1 MKTIENKLTGKQII
15 GGKFCASRGREFRG
29 VNPATGKELGP
40 AFRDAGA
47 WEVNRALELAD
58 KAFDVLRTAPAGTIA
73 ALLARIAE
81 RLEAE
86 GDGLIARAHLET
98 ALPEERLRAE
108 LARTA
113 AQARA
118 FSALAL
124 DGSWAQAR
132 IDHALPARKPLP
144 KPDIRAVLT
153 GVGPVAV
160 FGAGNF
166 PLAISVAGT
175 DTVAAFAA
183 RCPVVVKGHPAHPGA
198 CELAARIIAEAVAW
212 AELPPGMFSMLQ
224 SSGYGAGLA
233 LVKHPLTAAVA
244 FTGSLRGGRALFDAA
259 AARPEPIPV
268 YAEMGSV
275 NPVFILPGAATARAE
290 EIAEGFV
297 RSLNTGVG
305 QFCTNPGMALAVDGP
320 AFDKFLAAVC
330 VNASRVPPAAMLHAG
345 IQKAYDSG
353 TERLSSIP
361 GVELVCAAAAPRLGD
376 TLPQGVPMAVC
387 KIFTADAGLFLRRPE
402 LSEEVFGPATIIY
415 RCKNTAQLL
424 AVARGMRGSLTATIH
439 GTEKELLRQ
448 GELVRVL
455 ERKAGR
461 IVFNGFPT
469 GLEPCA
475 SLHHGG
481 PYPATTH
488 SFFTSVGTAAIY
500 RFARP
505 VCFQNFP
512 DAALP
517 EELREANPRKVRRL
531 TDGALGKKYV

>member
-1 MKTIENKLTGKQII
+1 M
-15 GGKFCASRGREFRG
+15 
-29 VNPATGKELGP
+29 
-40 AFRDAGA
+40 
-47 WEVNRALELAD
+47 
-58 KAFDVLRTAPAGTIA
+58 
-73 ALLARIAE
+73 
-81 RLEAE
+81 
-86 GDGLIARAHLET
+86 
-98 ALPEERLRAE
+98 
-108 LARTA
+108 
-113 AQARA
+113 
-118 FSALAL
+118 
-124 DGSWAQAR
+124 
-132 IDHALPARKPLP
+132 
-144 KPDIRAVLT
+144 
-153 GVGPVAV
+153 AV

-183 RCPVVVKGHPAHPGA
+183 RCPVVVKGHPAHPGT
-198 CELAARIIAEAVAW
+198 CELVARIIAEAVAW

-424 AVARGMRGSLTATIH
+424 AVARGMSGPTATIH
-439 GTEKELLRQ
+439 GTEKELLGRAS
-448 GELVRVL
+448 LWVL
-455 ERKAGR
+455 ERRQAHSFQR
-461 IVFNGFPT
+461 VPT
-469 GLEPCA
+469 GWSPAPACTTGPIRDHAQLYQRWD
-475 SLHHGG
+475 GG
-481 PYPATTH
+481 H
-488 SFFTSVGTAAIY
+488 LQVRAAGL
-500 RFARP
+500 FP
-505 VCFQNFP
+505 EFP

-517 EELREANPRKVRRL
+517 GELREANPRKVRRL
-531 TDGALGKKYV
+531 TDGALEKKRYV